1 MMTKGLAGSLVLGGR
16 GQAGEEWEEGWQG
29 LVGTELTV
37 WVAAALSCCQC
48 RGRAMRE
55 RLGALT
61 AATVFPPPVS
71 GRVANNSEELMLMET
86 VTKTLH
92 LAILDLHY
100 FLKKGKK
107 KKKNQNP
114 KTKNQQ
120 QKTQTKPERT

>member
-107 KKKNQNP
+107 KKKP
-114 KTKNQQ
+114 K
-120 QKTQTKPERT
+120 P